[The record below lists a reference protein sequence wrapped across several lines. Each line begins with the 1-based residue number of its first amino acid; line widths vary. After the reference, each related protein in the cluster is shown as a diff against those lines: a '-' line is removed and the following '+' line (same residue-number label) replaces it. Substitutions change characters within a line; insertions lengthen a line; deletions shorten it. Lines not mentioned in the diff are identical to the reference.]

1 LNLKKLKNAPPW
13 DWPADASDIVI
24 SALSNRK
31 ASKAD
36 RLLAADLAGEYVIL
50 SEDIFDAL
58 ITVVCSHE
66 ESAELRSTAAIA
78 LGPGLED
85 SFDGDYED
93 TEDPP
98 ALSKSFVQ
106 KIQKMLRNIYMDAEA
121 PKSVRRSV
129 LEASIRDPLEWHAS
143 AVKSAYACDD
153 EEWKL
158 TAVFCMN
165 YLKGFEGQ
173 ILESLT
179 SSNPHIRYH
188 AVNAAGNWEIDA
200 AWPYIVQLVTSDNV
214 DKSLRIAAIKAAAS
228 IRPHESDILEPL
240 VDSDDEDISET
251 AMEALAEAA
260 YASGMDSDDYE
271 EDEEEEYEDDEEEDE
286 EYEDE
291 DEDEDDD
298 NDDEDER

>member
-13 DWPADASDIVI
+13 DWPANASDIVI

-50 SEDIFDAL
+50 SEEIFDAL

-85 SFDGDYED
+85 SFAGDYED
-93 TEDPP
+93 IEDPP
-98 ALSKSFVQ
+98 ALSELFVQ
-106 KIQKMLRNIYMDAEA
+106 KIQKMLRDIYLDADA

-129 LEASIRDPLEWHAS
+129 LEASVRDPQEWHAG
-143 AVKSAYACDD
+143 AIKSAYNSDD
-153 EEWKL
+153 AEWKL

-165 YLKGFEGQ
+165 YIKGFETQ

-200 AWPYIVQLVTSDNV
+200 AWPHIVRLVTSDNV

-251 AMEALAEAA
+251 AMEALAEAE
-260 YASGMDSDDYE
+260 YASSVDLDGYE
-271 EDEEEEYEDDEEEDE
+271 VE

-291 DEDEDDD
+291 DEEYEDDDEDDD
-298 NDDEDER
+298 DDDDDDEDDDEDKR